1 MKNRYIVAG
10 AGFKGFC
17 DAMELIKHPG
27 NEVQIIEPAPFFG
40 GIAYSRMVKDFSV
53 DKGVHVFDSIPIDL
67 ADIVNEIM
75 DGATKT
81 IDFVSASAF
90 NGVIT
95 EGYSLPDLSSLNDEV
110 KHKIKNEL
118 LALAKKRPDVNPENL
133 SEVFVH
139 RFGNTA
145 GNIFSDIFENIY
157 SIAASK
163 IEPSG
168 MSHTS
173 LHRLKFLDDEE
184 MLQLKQ
190 DPWLETVLAAR
201 RKSIGKIDDFVSIY
215 PSSGEGM
222 RGWCDRAAEWLKAKG
237 VKISLGEKIIS
248 IKENENSISVT
259 TTEQTYEA
267 DKLIWSNDNVNA
279 LCTALQLDETIN
291 SFQHGTPMVFI
302 TFITNASHIKDFTY
316 IQNFD
321 LKGLTYRTASAGLF
335 SNQIRDDGSSFFTCE
350 CPVSIDSAYWND
362 PASMVEK
369 VWQECM
375 ELGVVHPDA
384 ELIEHDVIKIPVTF
398 KPAKLGYSER
408 IEEIQSKISEASHR
422 VLLRNLKTFFR
433 REIYLDSLK
442 LSELLN

>member
-1 MKNRYIVAG
+1 MKNRYIIAG

-17 DAMELIKHPG
+17 DAVELMKYPE

-53 DKGVHVFDSIPIDL
+53 DKGVHVFDSIPINL

-75 DGATKT
+75 QGETKT
-81 IDFVSASAF
+81 IEFVSASAF

-95 EGYSLPDLSSLNDEV
+95 EGYSLPDLSSLDEEI
-110 KHKIKNEL
+110 KEKIKKEL
-118 LALAKKRPDVNPENL
+118 LALANERPDVNPENL
-133 SEVFVH
+133 AEVFIN

-145 GNIFSDIFENIY
+145 GNIYSDIFNNIY
-157 SIAASK
+157 SISASE

-184 MLQLKQ
+184 MLRLKQ

-201 RKSIGKIDDFVSIY
+201 RKSIGKVDDFVSIY

-237 VKISLGEKIIS
+237 VKINLGERVVS
-248 IKENENSISVT
+248 IKDDKNDVIVT
-259 TTEQTYEA
+259 TTERTYEA

-279 LCTALQLDETIN
+279 LCAALKIDEGIN
-291 SFQHGTPMVFI
+291 NFQHGTPMVFI
-302 TFITNASHIKDFTY
+302 TFITKASHIKDFTY

-321 LKGLTYRTASAGLF
+321 PEGLTYRTASAGLY
-335 SNQIRDDGSSFFTCE
+335 SNQIRNDGSSFFTCE
-350 CPVSIDSAYWND
+350 CPVSLDSVYWDNPND
-362 PASMVEK
+362 MVEK
-369 VWQECM
+369 VWQECIGL
-375 ELGVVHPDA
+375 EVVQADA
-384 ELIEHDVIKIPVTF
+384 ELIDYDVIKIPVTF
-398 KPAKLGYSER
+398 KPAKVGYSQR
-408 IEEIQSKISEASHR
+408 IEEIQAKVFEASNK

-433 REIYLDSLK
+433 REIYLDSLT
-442 LSELLN
+442 LPELLH